1 MPTTTSSTALPTS
14 SSFVLISEASAVHSF
29 WKALARLNVF
39 SAHELESLPAVMAL
53 YAPSTALI
61 ASFEIPVRLD
71 LARRVVILHHE
82 HADVLARMGG
92 VVGVE
97 LDLAEQHDAP
107 APVEGV
113 LVEVIR
119 RRLLLAGAL
128 VVGQRIR
135 LTLLAQDVDLK
146 FGSSFQ
152 PTLKVVHEM
161 GFREIQARRRGRR
174 WREPQAAAR
183 QALDGGRGGRKVGLD
198 WH

>member
-1 MPTTTSSTALPTS
+1 
-14 SSFVLISEASAVHSF
+14 
-29 WKALARLNVF
+29 
-39 SAHELESLPAVMAL
+39 
-53 YAPSTALI
+53 
-61 ASFEIPVRLD
+61 
-71 LARRVVILHHE
+71 
-82 HADVLARMGG
+82 ADVLARMGG

-97 LDLAEQHDAP
+97 LDLAEQHHTP

-152 PTLKVVHEM
+152 PTLKVIHEM
-161 GFREIQARRRGRR
+161 GFREVQAWHRGWW
-174 WREPQAAAR
+174 WRERWPRKRAPAR
-183 QALDGGRGGRKVGLD
+183 QADDGGRVGRKIGLD
-198 WH
+198 RHYCDH

>member
-1 MPTTTSSTALPTS
+1 
-14 SSFVLISEASAVHSF
+14 
-29 WKALARLNVF
+29 
-39 SAHELESLPAVMAL
+39 
-53 YAPSTALI
+53 
-61 ASFEIPVRLD
+61 
-71 LARRVVILHHE
+71 
-82 HADVLARMGG
+82 MGG

-97 LDLAEQHDAP
+97 LDLGEQHDTP

-174 WREPQAAAR
+174 WRERSEEHTSELQSPCNLVCR
-183 QALDGGRGGRKVGLD
+183 LLLEKKKKISITR
-198 WH
+198 